1 MLSDQR
7 LRELKRSH
15 HVERMPYG
23 IDPHR
28 YTERAERLLETA
40 QRELHIN
47 PEVAMSCSYEAMLS
61 SGLAMLAVHGF
72 RLTGQ
77 PGHHAV
83 LADIVNEAVEGTPYE
98 ASGRAYV
105 RLRRMRNQ
113 SLYEAEIVDEET
125 AQHALTHGRA
135 LLEWASNEVASHDQ
149 SGG

>member
-1 MLSDQR
+1 MLSDDR
-7 LRELKRSH
+7 LRELRRSH
-15 HVERMPYG
+15 HLERMSYG

-28 YTERAERLLETA
+28 YLERAQRLLDTA
-40 QRELHIN
+40 TRELPFN

-61 SGLAMLAVHGF
+61 SGLAMLASHGY

-83 LADIVNEAVEGTPYE
+83 LADIVNEAVEGTKYE
-98 ASGRAYV
+98 SSGRAYV

-125 AQHALTHGRA
+125 ARHALTHGTA
-135 LLEWASNEVASHDQ
+135 LLEWAGQEVARRESDR
-149 SGG
+149 G